1 MPRLRTREQCEAE
14 ITAARLAYLEAV
26 HDGDDTAADI
36 EALVID
42 ELLAEWLTIPLQQRR
57 T

>member
-1 MPRLRTREQCEAE
+1 MRTRPQCELE

-42 ELLAEWLTIPLQQRR
+42 ELLAEYLRLPKQRGQS
-57 T
+57 